1 MTSKSIH
8 SFHIPVM
15 GTAFTI
21 DTPIKIARYGIS
33 SVMSIGD
40 DELCENMREHYAKE
54 CNKPFTPIKK
64 WDEDYRA
71 RRITA
76 YLDLV
81 QDIVDEQ
88 FLALKSSDFEPG
100 SEITK
105 YFELLHDQHPLNQAY
120 CDMLV
125 LEDGDA
131 KRQAQDALR
140 QRIEKGSLDVNIM
153 TKIDRNNYSKQGE
166 LLPEEFS
173 DALAGLRG
181 FAKSKLSAA
190 VIFSAGFNR
199 RLYAYVEKFDDFFP
213 DARGW
218 IKKKIILKVSDV
230 RSSLTQGKFFAKK
243 GVWVSE
249 HRIESGLNCGGH
261 AFATQ
266 GELLG
271 PILEEFKQHREE
283 MTDQLFEICNQAL
296 AHKGRS
302 TFELKPEAKVTVQGG
317 IGTAH
322 EQEFL
327 LDYYHVD
334 ATGWATPFLLVP
346 EVTTLDDTTRDIL
359 AKATQK
365 DLYLSAI
372 SPLGVPFNTVRT
384 SISESK
390 KWEKAYTDRP
400 GSACPKGHLVSNTEF
415 TKVPICPASTLYQK
429 KKIEQLKQMEL
440 DEEAYKLQY
449 EKIVQKACLCEDLAA
464 GALVSNQINNKRA
477 LTPAVC
483 PGPNL
488 AYFSKISTLAEMAG
502 HIYGRINL
510 LNDAP
515 RSDMF
520 ISELKMYIDYFANEI
535 KKVLPTPTRI
545 QLQYLHT
552 FKTNLYEGITY
563 YKGLIPKLMKESEKY
578 RETMKTELAHLA
590 AELDKL
596 VHLHQ
601 ALFSDLIPA

>member
-173 DALAGLRG
+173 DALVAL
-181 FAKSKLSAA
+181 
-190 VIFSAGFNR
+190 
-199 RLYAYVEKFDDFFP
+199 
-213 DARGW
+213 
-218 IKKKIILKVSDV
+218 
-230 RSSLTQGKFFAKK
+230 KK
-243 GVWVSE
+243 GQVTETPVKSQFGF
-249 HRIESGLNCGGH
+249 HIIRLDDLRD
-261 AFATQ
+261 TPQ
-266 GELLG
+266 
-271 PILEEFKQHREE
+271 PK
-283 MTDQLFEICNQAL
+283 FEDV
-296 AHKGRS
+296 
-302 TFELKPEAKVTVQGG
+302 KPEIVQ
-317 IGTAH
+317 
-322 EQEFL
+322 QL
-327 LDYYHVD
+327 QQNKLVD
-334 ATGWATPFLLVP
+334 FQKAL
-346 EVTTLDDTTRDIL
+346 RD
-359 AKATQK
+359 KA
-365 DLYLSAI
+365 
-372 SPLGVPFNTVRT
+372 
-384 SISESK
+384 
-390 KWEKAYTDRP
+390 
-400 GSACPKGHLVSNTEF
+400 
-415 TKVPICPASTLYQK
+415 
-429 KKIEQLKQMEL
+429 KIE
-440 DEEAYKLQY
+440 
-449 EKIVQKACLCEDLAA
+449 
-464 GALVSNQINNKRA
+464 
-477 LTPAVC
+477 
-483 PGPNL
+483 
-488 AYFSKISTLAEMAG
+488 
-502 HIYGRINL
+502 
-510 LNDAP
+510 
-515 RSDMF
+515 
-520 ISELKMYIDYFANEI
+520 
-535 KKVLPTPTRI
+535 
-545 QLQYLHT
+545 
-552 FKTNLYEGITY
+552 
-563 YKGLIPKLMKESEKY
+563 
-578 RETMKTELAHLA
+578 
-590 AELDKL
+590 
-596 VHLHQ
+596 
-601 ALFSDLIPA
+601 